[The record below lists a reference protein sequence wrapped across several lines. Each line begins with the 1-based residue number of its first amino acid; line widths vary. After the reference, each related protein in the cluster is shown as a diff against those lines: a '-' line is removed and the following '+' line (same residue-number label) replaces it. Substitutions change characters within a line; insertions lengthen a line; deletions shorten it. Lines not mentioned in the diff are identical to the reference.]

1 MAPSFHEQNVAL
13 PDRRKVLHCRM
24 KRKEDEKAA
33 PQSKY
38 FVMNSS

>member
-1 MAPSFHEQNVAL
+1 LAPSFHEQNVAL
-13 PDRRKVLHCRM
+13 PESTKGFALQ